1 LVTWAL
7 ATVIVA
13 AVAASSVAS
22 GVGGTV
28 KAASSVVGQSLA
40 GASAAAAGNA
50 AATGGAAS
58 SDAPASLEY
67 GIDKLFRASGSG
79 PSGSAT
85 STGTG
90 APAAASISGAGSSIS
105 SAAGSA
111 STGGSAGTP
120 SGGAPERRMEV
131 ARIMMHSV
139 SDGVSGADRTYLVG
153 LVAARTGVSNA
164 EAEQR
169 VDDFIAAV
177 KQAQDKVRADADAAR
192 KDAAEVSIYTALALL
207 IGAFIA
213 SVAAALG
220 GRLRDEHV

>member
-1 LVTWAL
+1 
-7 ATVIVA
+7 
-13 AVAASSVAS
+13 
-22 GVGGTV
+22 
-28 KAASSVVGQSLA
+28 
-40 GASAAAAGNA
+40 
-50 AATGGAAS
+50 
-58 SDAPASLEY
+58 
-67 GIDKLFRASGSG
+67 
-79 PSGSAT
+79 
-85 STGTG
+85 
-90 APAAASISGAGSSIS
+90 
-105 SAAGSA
+105 
-111 STGGSAGTP
+111 
-120 SGGAPERRMEV
+120 MEV